1 MSKITATEFQPIYK
15 LLFREIASDESV
27 WKKLYIRDFT
37 TLSDESVSWRR
48 LYLQA
53 KRERALR
60 DRAPRPSRSEPT
72 LPYAVPGHYRPQIPD
87 NPMIPGMI
95 GGEYDLRPGGGGLG
109 FPGLRGPPI
118 RGDPPNHPGLMIDPD
133 YNRNRHPDHGNDH
146 HGKGINNNY
155 QNGCCHLLHASFTQ

>member
-1 MSKITATEFQPIYK
+1 M
-15 LLFREIASDESV
+15 ASDESV

-146 HGKGINNNY
+146 HGKGIY
-155 QNGCCHLLHASFTQ
+155 SYHQNECCHHLHTSFTQ